1 MIQDRTQAHAR
12 LSCRAVRPARILPG
26 LAEDVQQGLLEP
38 PRSLSPKYFYD
49 ERGSQLFDAICD
61 TPEYYVTRTEDA
73 LLMDCAADL
82 IEALRPAHII
92 EFGSGASRKTRHLFD
107 QCATAGNAAV
117 YWPFDVCE
125 EMLLHSGR
133 HLLHRYDWLQVNAL
147 VGDYL
152 AGLRHLPRPGGE
164 CLYLFLGGTI
174 GNFMPGEALAF
185 LREVRSGMGPGDRLL
200 LGADRVKA
208 PGILHAAYNDRA
220 GVTAEFNLNLLQ
232 VLNRELEADFDPDAF
247 RHEAVYNL
255 DASRIE
261 MYLVSR
267 RSQTVTLARLDKVL
281 KLEWGE
287 RILTEISRKFTP
299 GSLTELLTAAGFAV
313 ERHFQPDNGFFSL
326 VLAAPAE

>member
-1 MIQDRTQAHAR
+1 MIQDGTQGQVR

-26 LAEDVQQGLLEP
+26 LAEDVGQGLLEP
-38 PRSLSPKYFYD
+38 PRSLPPKYFYD
-49 ERGSQLFDAICD
+49 ERGSRLFDAICD

-73 LLMDCAADL
+73 LLMECAGEL
-82 IEALRPAHII
+82 IDGLRPAHII

-107 QCATAGNAAV
+107 RCASAGNAAV

-125 EMLLHSGR
+125 EMLLNSGR
-133 HLLHRYDWLQVNAL
+133 HLLHHYDWLRVNAL

-152 AGLRHLPRPGGE
+152 AGLRHLPRPGGA

-174 GNFMPGEALAF
+174 GNFMPAEALAF
-185 LREVRSGMGPGDRLL
+185 LREVRAGMRPGDRLL

-208 PGILHAAYNDRA
+208 PEILHAAYNDLA
-220 GVTAEFNLNLLQ
+220 GITAEFNLNLLR
-232 VLNRELEADFDPDAF
+232 VLNRELEADFDPGAF
-247 RHEAVYNL
+247 AHEAVYNP
-255 DASRIE
+255 DARRIE

-267 RSQTVTLARLDKVL
+267 RDQSVGLARLGRVL
-281 KLEWGE
+281 ELAAGE

-299 GSLTELLTAAGFAV
+299 DSLTDMLTAAGFAV

-326 VLAAPAE
+326 MLAAPAE